1 MLRQILL
8 QGKFLLLLLLIT
20 NSLSAQNPTNS
31 SLIPATSVEEAGM
44 SESRLEKIGEMLK
57 EAIADKEIPGAVAF
71 IAKDGKIV
79 YHKSFGKANAE
90 GEDLEKDDIFRIAS
104 QTKAITSTAVM
115 ILWEEGLFQLDDPVS
130 KFIPEFKDPQ
140 VLDSFNEADSS
151 YTTKPAGKEITI
163 RQLLTHTSGLGYGVI
178 DSDDRIRKIYSK
190 AGIVDLY
197 TTEDVSIAENVKK
210 LAKLPLKSVPGEAW
224 HYSEGLDVLGYFI
237 EKVSGRPFD
246 KFVQERIFD
255 PLEMNDTQF
264 YLSAEDEDRLVA
276 VQHKED
282 GKWQNFPVTF
292 YDPDYPKKGA
302 KKFLSGGAGLTS
314 TAKDYAK
321 FLQMYLNG
329 GSYNGKQILSPTT
342 VDLILKNQAGD
353 LFGDPDK
360 DHGLAFG
367 VVNEAGARKGGLG
380 SEGTFDWGGYFN
392 TQYFAD
398 PKLNVIGIILKQTQG
413 NTGDTTGW
421 KFRQMTF
428 SSIADE

>member
-1 MLRQILL
+1 MLKKNLFSKIMFILM
-8 QGKFLLLLLLIT
+8 LLFIVNMT
-20 NSLSAQNPTNS
+20 AQNAEVVLT
-31 SLIPATSVEEAGM
+31 PAASAKEVGM
-44 SESRLEKIGEMLK
+44 NPERLEKIDKMILK
-57 EAIADKEIPGAVAF
+57 AIEKGQIPGAVAL
-71 IAKDGKIV
+71 IAKEGKIV
-79 YHKSFGKANAE
+79 YHKSFGKANAQ
-90 GEDLEKDDIFRIAS
+90 GGDLEKDDIFRIAS

-115 ILWEEGLFQLDDPVS
+115 MLWEEGHFQLDDPVS
-130 KFIPEFKDPQ
+130 KFIPEFKEPV
-140 VLDSFNEADSS
+140 VLETFNERDSS

-178 DSDDRIRKIYSK
+178 DSDDRIRKIYNK

-197 TTEDVSIAENVKK
+197 TTKDVSIGDNVKK

-224 HYSEGLDVLGYFI
+224 HYSEGIDVLGYLV
-237 EKVSGRPFD
+237 EVVSGQPFD
-246 KFVQERIFD
+246 EFLQERIFD
-255 PLEMNDTQF
+255 PLEMEDTQF

-302 KKFLSGGAGLTS
+302 KRFLSGGAGLTS

-342 VDLILKNQAGD
+342 VHLILKNHSGD
-353 LFGDPDK
+353 LMGDSDT

-398 PKLNVIGIILKQTQG
+398 PEENVIGILLKQTQG
-413 NTGDTTGW
+413 DTGDETGW
-421 KFRQMTF
+421 KFRQMVMA
-428 SSIADE
+428 SVIE